1 MFAQNV
7 PIFTG
12 SEDNILAMK
21 KRLLTISGLLLLFW
35 SGVLSQSQT
44 PLNYLFESGTEGYE
58 CFRIPAIVTSSQ
70 GTVLAFAEG
79 RKKGCSDTGD
89 IDLVMKYSRD
99 QGKTWS
105 NLMVLWDDGENV
117 CGNPAPVV
125 DEVKG
130 TIYLL
135 STWNLGKDHEREI
148 INGTSQ
154 DTRRIFVMSS
164 DDDGQSWSEPREI
177 TTSVKQENWTWYATG
192 PCHGIQL
199 KQGAH
204 KGRLLIPCDHI
215 EATTK
220 KYYSHSIYSDD
231 HGLSWKLGGT
241 TPQDQV
247 NECTAAELSDGRVI
261 LNMRNYD
268 RSQKSRKVTYSED
281 GGLTWSDIASD
292 KKLIEPI
299 CQASM
304 LMLTST
310 ENDAALLLFLNPAH
324 KKSRQN
330 ITLRSSLD
338 DGKSWEGSLTLHKGP
353 GAYSDLSQLSNGNIA
368 CLYEAGHSNPY
379 QGIVFEVVPLQ
390 QIEELIF

>member
-1 MFAQNV
+1 MNKRFLFL
-7 PIFTG
+7 PG
-12 SEDNILAMK
+12 LA
-21 KRLLTISGLLLLFW
+21 LLLCFN
-35 SGVLSQSQT
+35 GICQPQKQ
-44 PLNYLFESGTEGYE
+44 LNYLFESGTEGYQ
-58 CFRIPAIVTSSQ
+58 CFRIPAMVTSVQ

-89 IDLVMKYSRD
+89 IDLVMKYSKD

-105 NLMVLWDDGENV
+105 QLTVIWDDGDKV

-125 DEVKG
+125 DAATG
-130 TIYLL
+130 TIHLL

-148 INGTSQ
+148 IDGTSQ

-164 DDDGQSWSEPREI
+164 TDEGLSWSEPREI
-177 TTSVKQENWTWYATG
+177 TTSVKRENWTWYATG

-199 KQGAH
+199 KQGVH

-220 KYYSHSIYSDD
+220 KYYSHTIYSDD
-231 HGLSWKLGGT
+231 QGLTWELGGR

-247 NECTAAELSDGRVI
+247 NECTVAELSDGRVM

-268 RSQKSRKVTYSED
+268 RTQKNRKVSFSMD
-281 GGLTWSDIASD
+281 GGLTWSDLVSD
-292 KKLIEPI
+292 QTLIEPI

-304 LMLTST
+304 LMVSSGEEKTPT
-310 ENDAALLLFLNPAH
+310 LLFLNPAD
-324 KKSRQN
+324 KKSRQR
-330 ITLRSSLD
+330 ICLRSSMD
-338 DGKSWEGSLTLHKGP
+338 DGASWTGSLVLHEGS
-353 GAYSDLSQLSNGNIA
+353 GAYSDLAQLPNGNIA

-379 QGIVFEVVPLQ
+379 QGIVFEVVSLL
-390 QIEELIF
+390 QIEGSSL